1 MKSDFYF
8 TYICMCVYYCSI
20 HESCRAFLVIIFNM
34 LSFFRKL
41 SIGGKIKDGILPE
54 KIMGTAEDL
63 LTAKNQSDLT
73 LKTDTELKESVYG
86 KLLRSICVLYHSTF
100 RSILSD
106 VRKMVRH
113 CKWLVFF
120 FLHFI
125 ETIEYSSK
133 SISGKKYIA
142 EIISSCEDFLLFNNS
157 VLSVFQ
163 IY

>member
-1 MKSDFYF
+1 MGNLIYKLQSWNSDQWENDLATLHRMKSDFYF

-113 CKWLVFF
+113 CK
-120 FLHFI
+120 
-125 ETIEYSSK
+125 
-133 SISGKKYIA
+133 
-142 EIISSCEDFLLFNNS
+142 
-157 VLSVFQ
+157 
-163 IY
+163 